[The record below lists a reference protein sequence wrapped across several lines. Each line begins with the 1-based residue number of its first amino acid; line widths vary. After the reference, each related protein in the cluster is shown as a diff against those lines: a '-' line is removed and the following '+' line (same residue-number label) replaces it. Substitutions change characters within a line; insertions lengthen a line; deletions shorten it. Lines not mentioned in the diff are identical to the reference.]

1 MCGIFG
7 GIGNNL
13 NTGIIRALAIAN
25 RERGKQSMGLFDSN
39 GKAIKA
45 GIDPLKA
52 LAHAEFSAF
61 VNTADRWFLAGHTRH
76 ATHGKINDT
85 NAHPFRFGRIIGAH
99 NGIVHT
105 PRDRNYTVDSE
116 YLFDQLNR
124 CDGNY
129 QTAFADIDGYW
140 GLSWFD
146 GSAFYLQAHAN
157 EVCIGLADDN
167 NYYYSSDAEHLAACI
182 GTADK
187 ICTLSKGKTIRFND
201 GISSPVMMPDFVT
214 NCTTEFDRWSW
225 RAYNVLGNSASSA
238 TAPTTAASAAAYNAR
253 QLPAVY
259 RETKSERKRRKREE
273 RRALREGYGACGARD
288 QP

>member
-45 GIDPLKA
+45 GIDPYKA
-52 LAHAEFSAF
+52 LANAEFAAF

-105 PRDRNYTVDSE
+105 PRDRNYQVDSE

-129 QTAFADIDGYW
+129 QTAFADIDG
-140 GLSWFD
+140 L
-146 GSAFYLQAHAN
+146 L
-157 EVCIGLADDN
+157 
-167 NYYYSSDAEHLAACI
+167 
-182 GTADK
+182 
-187 ICTLSKGKTIRFND
+187 
-201 GISSPVMMPDFVT
+201 GIVMV
-214 NCTTEFDRWSW
+214 
-225 RAYNVLGNSASSA
+225 
-238 TAPTTAASAAAYNAR
+238 
-253 QLPAVY
+253 
-259 RETKSERKRRKREE
+259 
-273 RRALREGYGACGARD
+273 
-288 QP
+288 